1 MLLYLDV
8 SAISDPIKYYSTT
21 NRGIFRDMQYGF
33 YRYALL
39 ADLLWLVV
47 ERAFTKNS
55 RKAGTCL
62 FGASLWKIIKALWL
76 VKYSCLF
83 LLTGEPGIVNFQGCG
98 MYRAR
103 CHQIDTEPGVISNT
117 FKSLQK
123 FQGRSAF
130 WFTYIDELKIKY
142 FLKFSFSQTLIFTGF
157 FDFIH

>member
-1 MLLYLDV
+1 MVLYLDTT
-8 SAISDPIKYYSTT
+8 AISNQIKDHLTT
-21 NRGIFRDMQYGF
+21 NRRNFLEMLYGF

-55 RKAGTCL
+55 RKAGMWL

-76 VKYSCLF
+76 VKYSSLF

-103 CHQIDTEPGVISNT
+103 CHQIDREPCVISNT

-142 FLKFSFSQTLIFTGF
+142 LLKLYFSQTLIFAGF